1 MIYVII
7 VVQFLIVL
15 DHLLDHFNVYAR
27 ITWYGVGI
35 QLKIMEFANA
45 KILKNFQVAL
55 DYVSVI
61 QQFISLKQ
69 MDLALVARD

>member
-1 MIYVII
+1 
-7 VVQFLIVL
+7 
-15 DHLLDHFNVYAR
+15 
-27 ITWYGVGI
+27 
-35 QLKIMEFANA
+35 MEFANA